1 MEACS
6 CTEQSPLTRLQQ
18 SSSGLTIE
26 VPSANGIRTA
36 YMINQETKVPLNFVI
51 QETAGQIF
59 GKVSVSPFK
68 FSVTSVEFLN

>member
-1 MEACS
+1 
-6 CTEQSPLTRLQQ
+6 
-18 SSSGLTIE
+18 
-26 VPSANGIRTA
+26 
-36 YMINQETKVPLNFVI
+36 MINQETKVPLNFVI